1 MTYKS
6 ILLAKAEVKFLG
18 SDIDENIESL
28 LDQIRLSAVTVS
40 VYGVRIVICALASY
54 WCVRCCF
61 VQFALFLMLVSE
73 DTLLHHII
81 SALFITIITN
91 SAPALHRRSS
101 CTPISCVGTSTASLR
116 SAKRRDARCRWTAVT
131 HQPHSSS

>member
-40 VYGVRIVICALASY
+40 VYTVLHYHLCAGELIVCEMLFCAVCAVSY
-54 WCVRCCF
+54 DGFRR
-61 VQFALFLMLVSE
+61 
-73 DTLLHHII
+73 HI
-81 SALFITIITN
+81 
-91 SAPALHRRSS
+91 APSHYQR
-101 CTPISCVGTSTASLR
+101 TF
-116 SAKRRDARCRWTAVT
+116 
-131 HQPHSSS
+131 HYNNH

>member
-54 WCVRCCF
+54 IDV
-61 VQFALFLMLVSE
+61 
-73 DTLLHHII
+73 
-81 SALFITIITN
+81 
-91 SAPALHRRSS
+91 
-101 CTPISCVGTSTASLR
+101 
-116 SAKRRDARCRWTAVT
+116 
-131 HQPHSSS
+131 